1 MQSPTRF
8 HIIHGLLTSEIMFN
22 MYWTLFTILPS
33 MQFLFR
39 TFLFFFLMEL
49 CKFKHY
55 NKGISCFN
63 KVIGKLK
70 DKKKYFNLLQNKI

>member
-1 MQSPTRF
+1 
-8 HIIHGLLTSEIMFN
+8 
-22 MYWTLFTILPS
+22 

>member
-8 HIIHGLLTSEIMFN
+8 HIIHGLLTSGIMFN

-49 CKFKHY
+49 RKFKHY

-70 DKKKYFNLLQNKI
+70 DKKIYFNLLQNKI